1 MNKLKEFGIEEN
13 TYKECLKQALRAG
26 APTYKFL
33 LGEKVCMG
41 CTAHKTICAILDNG
55 LCYLVDDGDKFM
67 CKPWHEL
74 RPFSEGNSSFT
85 KLSYGKLCCSNVS
98 VEALLILQLR
108 IHFVGVG
115 CVQPEFHLVCRP
127 AQKRS
132 RQIRTT
138 QKANIG

>member
-26 APTYKFL
+26 EPTYKFL

-41 CTAHKTICAILDNG
+41 CTAHKTICAILDKG

-74 RPFSEGNSSFT
+74 RPFAHLKRCITKHTANGRKERGN
-85 KLSYGKLCCSNVS
+85 GKP
-98 VEALLILQLR
+98 
-108 IHFVGVG
+108 
-115 CVQPEFHLVCRP
+115 CVCTGIQ
-127 AQKRS
+127 AA
-132 RQIRTT
+132 IW
-138 QKANIG
+138 

>member
-26 APTYKFL
+26 EPTYKFL

-67 CKPWHEL
+67 CKPWHVSDADMDRL
-74 RPFSEGNSSFT
+74 SEDMLNRIESVLSLSEVEHLSSSSWNAGHAEDT
-85 KLSYGKLCCSNVS
+85 WD
-98 VEALLILQLR
+98 ALLTDDEKNLIKEASLE
-108 IHFVGVG
+108 GV
-115 CVQPEFHLVCRP
+115 
-127 AQKRS
+127 
-132 RQIRTT
+132 T
-138 QKANIG
+138 QG